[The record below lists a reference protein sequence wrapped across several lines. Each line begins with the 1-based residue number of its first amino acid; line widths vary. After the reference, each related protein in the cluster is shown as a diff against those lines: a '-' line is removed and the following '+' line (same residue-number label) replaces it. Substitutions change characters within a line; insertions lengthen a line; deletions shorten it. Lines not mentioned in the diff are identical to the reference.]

1 MIAVVTNPLSVGR
14 EKKIDAFVFS
24 LGNGTD
30 ADGGW
35 DGREFGKMA
44 SLKSRA
50 KTLRTLAR
58 NGPPQQILLGR
69 ARGFATY
76 YIKVSFNPS
85 PFEFT
90 KGHL

>member
-24 LGNGTD
+24 LGNATGMGVW
-30 ADGGW
+30 AG
-35 DGREFGKMA
+35 EMA

-76 YIKVSFNPS
+76 YIKVS
-85 PFEFT
+85 
-90 KGHL
+90 